1 VEGFEAKAKDLVTLG
16 EIEAAAERIRGV
28 ALDTPLLPFPE
39 VSARVGGEVRLKCES
54 LQPGGSFKIRGALNF
69 VSQMADAELARGVV
83 TYSSGNHGQALAL
96 AARARGAR
104 AVVVMPT
111 TAPAV
116 KVEGVREKGGEVI
129 FAGTTSQERMA
140 RAEALAREEG
150 LRVVPPFD
158 HPHII
163 AGQGTVGL
171 EIAQEWPE
179 VEVVLVPIGG
189 GGQVSGLSV
198 ALKAILPG
206 VRVIGVE
213 PEGAPAMRT
222 ALEAGKPVTL
232 GRTESIA
239 DGLKPVR
246 VGDLTFRHAQVF
258 LDEVVLVDDQTI
270 RAATSFLLHGRKLVV
285 EYSGAAT
292 LAAVLGGAVEARG
305 RKVAVVLSGG
315 NLDASALEELA
326 GGPRDWREMM
336 EEEPGPERTSR

>member
-1 VEGFEAKAKDLVTLG
+1 VKAFGAETQELVTLE

-28 ALDTPLLPFPE
+28 ALNTPLLPFPE
-39 VSARVGGEVRLKCES
+39 ASARVGGEIRLKCES
-54 LQPGGSFKIRGALNF
+54 LQPGGSFKIRGAFNF
-69 VSQMADAELARGVV
+69 MSQMTDAELACGVV

-96 AARARGAR
+96 AAKARGAR

-116 KVEGVREKGGEVI
+116 KVEGVRDKGGEVI

-140 RAEALAREEG
+140 RAEALAQEEG
-150 LRVVPPFD
+150 LVVVPPFD
-158 HPHII
+158 HPRII

-171 EIAQEWPE
+171 EIARDWPE

-189 GGQVSGLSV
+189 GGQISGLSV
-198 ALKAILPG
+198 ALKGLLPG

-222 ALEAGKPVTL
+222 ALEVGKPVTL
-232 GRTESIA
+232 ERTESIA

-246 VGDLTFRHAQVF
+246 VGDLTFRHAQAL
-258 LDEVVLVDDQTI
+258 LDDVVLVDDPTI
-270 RAATSFLLHGRKLVV
+270 RAATSFLLHRRKLVV

-292 LAAVLGGAVEARG
+292 LAAVLGGAVEARD

-315 NLDASALEELA
+315 NLDASAMEELA
-326 GGPRDWREMM
+326 RSPQEAGGLWKSSLASR
-336 EEEPGPERTSR
+336 GGTS

>member
-1 VEGFEAKAKDLVTLG
+1 VETLGARAQDLVTLG
-16 EIEAAAERIRGV
+16 DIEAAAERIRGV
-28 ALDTPLLPFPE
+28 ALNTPLLPFPE
-39 VSARVGGEVRLKCES
+39 VSSWVGGEVRLKCES
-54 LQPGGSFKIRGALNF
+54 LQPGGSFKIRGAFNF

-83 TYSSGNHGQALAL
+83 TYSSGNHGQALTL
-96 AARARGAR
+96 AAKARGAR

-116 KVEGVREKGGEVI
+116 KVDGVREKGGEVI

-140 RAEALAREEG
+140 KAEALAKEEG
-150 LRVVPPFD
+150 LQVVPPFD

-189 GGQVSGLSV
+189 GGQISGLSV
-198 ALKAILPG
+198 ALKGLLPG

-222 ALEAGKPVTL
+222 ALETGKPVTL
-232 GRTESIA
+232 ERTESIA

-246 VGDLTFRHAQVF
+246 VGDLTFQHAQALV
-258 LDEVVLVDDQTI
+258 DDVVLVDDRTI
-270 RAATSFLLHGRKLVV
+270 RAATSLLLHGRKLVV

-292 LAAVLGGAVEARG
+292 LAAVLAGAVEARD
-305 RKVAVVLSGG
+305 RKVVAVLSGG

-326 GGPRDWREMM
+326 RSPQEWGK
-336 EEEPGPERTSR
+336 